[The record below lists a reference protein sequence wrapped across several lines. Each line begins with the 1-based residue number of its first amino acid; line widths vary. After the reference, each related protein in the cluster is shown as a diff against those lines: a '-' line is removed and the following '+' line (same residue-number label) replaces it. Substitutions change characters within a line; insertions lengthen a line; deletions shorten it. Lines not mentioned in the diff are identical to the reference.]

1 MIVGLPMVATRVKAS
16 AMERR
21 SQENQQH
28 AAVTGSPGEGA
39 RNAGLYRA
47 IWPIPILLLLAGVVI
62 GLAVPYDL
70 PPLFAVIGLLG
81 MALVLG
87 GALVWSNRRLRR
99 HLKGAE
105 GEERIARTLSFL
117 PSDYFV
123 FHSLWLPGDA
133 MGPKGPNDVDHL
145 VVGPTGVYALETKNW
160 NGEISVDED
169 GVKVNGRS
177 PSRPPLQQVY
187 QGARAVRELLLAE
200 AGLPLHVRPVLCF
213 AGRDATL
220 HAEVSGVL
228 VCDGGNL
235 LEVLQSAQGEQLE
248 QGKIERI
255 VEALQER

>member
-1 MIVGLPMVATRVKAS
+1 MLATRAKTS
-16 AMERR
+16 AMELR
-21 SQENQQH
+21 SQQKQQH

-47 IWPIPILLLLAGVVI
+47 MWPIPILLLLAGVVI

-70 PPLFAVIGLLG
+70 PPLPAVLGLLG
-81 MALVLG
+81 MGLVLA

-133 MGPKGPNDVDHL
+133 IGPKDVDHL

-160 NGEISVDED
+160 TGEISVEED
-169 GVKVNGRS
+169 
-177 PSRPPLQQVY
+177 LQ
-187 QGARAVRELLLAE
+187 
-200 AGLPLHVRPVLCF
+200 LHVRPVLCF
-213 AGRDATL
+213 AGRDAAL
-220 HAEVSGVL
+220 EAEASGVL

-235 LEVLQSAQGEQLE
+235 LEVLQAERGEQLE
-248 QGKIERI
+248 AGKIDRI

>member
-1 MIVGLPMVATRVKAS
+1 
-16 AMERR
+16 MELRT
-21 SQENQQH
+21 QEKQQH

-47 IWPIPILLLLAGVVI
+47 MWPIPILLLLAGVVI

-70 PPLFAVIGLLG
+70 PPLLAVLGLLG
-81 MALVLG
+81 MGLVLAG
-87 GALVWSNRRLRR
+87 SLVWSNRRLRR

-133 MGPKGPNDVDHL
+133 IGSKDVDHL

-160 NGEISVDED
+160 TGEIAVEDD
-169 GVKVNGRS
+169 GVKVNGRV

-187 QGARAVRELLLAE
+187 QGARAVRELLQAE
-200 AGLPLHVRPVLCF
+200 AGLQLHVLPVLCF
-213 AGRDATL
+213 AGRDAAL
-220 HAEVSGVL
+220 DAEAAGVL

-235 LEVLQSAQGEQLE
+235 LKVLQAERGHQLDAE
-248 QGKIERI
+248 KIDRI

>member
-1 MIVGLPMVATRVKAS
+1 MVATRAKAT
-16 AMERR
+16 AMELHTP
-21 SQENQQH
+21 EEQQH

-47 IWPIPILLLLAGVVI
+47 MWPIPILLLLAGVVI
-62 GLAVPYDL
+62 GLAAPYDL
-70 PPLFAVIGLLG
+70 PPMLAVLALLG
-81 MALVLG
+81 MGLLLVGVLM
-87 GALVWSNRRLRR
+87 WSNRRLRR

-123 FHSLWLPGDA
+123 FHSLWLPGDTI
-133 MGPKGPNDVDHL
+133 GPKDVDHL

-160 NGEISVDED
+160 TGEISVEED
-169 GVKVNGRS
+169 GVRVNGRV

-187 QGARAVRELLLAE
+187 QGARAVRELLEVE
-200 AGLPLHVRPVLCF
+200 AGLQLHVRPLLCF
-213 AGRDATL
+213 AGRDAAL
-220 HAEVSGVL
+220 EAEVSGVL

-235 LEVLQSAQGEQLE
+235 LEVLQAERGEPLAA
-248 QGKIERI
+248 GKIDRI